1 MIIDQLQ
8 ISLGNI
14 TRENVANDETKV
26 ANREQITYNNYME
39 DLFIRL
45 NLHIVFKQALS
56 DNQTLPLSNDNICR
70 HLVKKNN
77 DINGR
82 TLL

>member
-45 NLHIVFKQALS
+45 NLHNIFKQG
-56 DNQTLPLSNDNICR
+56 TC
-70 HLVKKNN
+70 
-77 DINGR
+77 
-82 TLL
+82 